1 MMVLERYPEIDY
13 AIIYRPENKLTPFV
27 AAWKPDEDGESWMAG
42 HYFTTLKGA
51 VKYILHE
58 LGEMTEERYVVTY
71 NYQCDPEL
79 HGVYDTEEKAK
90 AHIADIGG
98 EYTEKWNCP
107 WKITRMLANEP
118 PVDPVWI

>member
-27 AAWKPDEDGESWMAG
+27 AA
-42 HYFTTLKGA
+42 
-51 VKYILHE
+51 
-58 LGEMTEERYVVTY
+58 MTEERYVVTY